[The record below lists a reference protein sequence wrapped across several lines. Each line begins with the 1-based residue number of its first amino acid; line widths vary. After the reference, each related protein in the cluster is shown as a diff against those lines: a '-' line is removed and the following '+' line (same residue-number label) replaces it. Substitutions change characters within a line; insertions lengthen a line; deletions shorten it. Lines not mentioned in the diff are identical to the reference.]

1 MKRVFTLLMVLAAM
15 VTGTKVMAKEAY
27 AVYNNGTVTFYYD
40 NQSGTRPGKVYNWDE
55 AYFGYTTPK
64 WSRDY
69 HEDIVRA
76 VFDSSF
82 KDARPTR
89 MQNCFYNCNNL
100 TTIVGIEYVNTSQV
114 TDFSQMFRSC
124 YKLQSSLDL
133 SGWDASNVT
142 DMRYMFECCYL
153 LPSVNVSGWDTSNVT
168 TIEGMFN
175 GCRKLTSLDVSSWDT
190 SKVENMRLAFDDCYF
205 LGPLDFSK
213 WNTCNVTNMEYM
225 FDGCSFLT
233 TLDLSN
239 WDTSGVINMSR
250 MFRDCSNLT
259 KIFCGN
265 GWTTVNVSDSEK
277 MFLNCYHIVGGENT
291 TYDENHVDGSYAH
304 PDGGPSNPGYLTKK
318 ESYNLWADG
327 IQVTN
332 VNCYDFPIKGVEYWP
347 SLRLLVLNNL
357 DLSSSGNCI
366 IVSDFPD
373 DLAIQ
378 VNGTC
383 TLEASETPLFIYNS
397 DVTIT
402 GPGMLELISESNDGI
417 GLYNNSTLTLD
428 NADVTVCGYDCA
440 IWGSSGSN
448 RVIVNSSSLAADS
461 QTHNSST
468 FKGLMDFSLV
478 GSEFKDYSAS
488 IPDLNPNYCTYY
500 GKNLSYDIR
509 RRFLKYNGQYY
520 NQDWGFYEDVNCEW
534 NYYVSIGPM
543 GGPTAIQ
550 SAVRRNEQAGA
561 VYNLNGQRVEGTSQ
575 SKGIYIVG
583 GRKVVK

>member
-40 NQSGTRPGKVYNWDE
+40 NQSGTRPGDVYKCDD
-55 AYFGYTTPK
+55 AYMGKEPK
-64 WSRDY
+64 WVWDHAS
-69 HEDIVRA
+69 DIVRA

-89 MQNCFYNCNNL
+89 MDHLFNECYRL
-100 TTIVGIEYVNTSQV
+100 TTIVGIEYLNTSQL
-114 TDFSQMFRSC
+114 TDFSQMFRFC
-124 YKLQSSLDL
+124 DHLQSSLDL
-133 SGWDASNVT
+133 SGWDTSKVT
-142 DMRYMFECCYL
+142 DMSGMFEGCFA
-153 LPSVNVSGWDTSNVT
+153 LPSVNLSGWDTSNVT
-168 TIEGMFN
+168 TIAGMFYD
-175 GCRKLTSLDVSSWDT
+175 CRKLTSLDVGNWDT
-190 SKVENMRLAFDDCYF
+190 SKVEDMGWLFKNCYD
-205 LGPLDFSK
+205 LEHLDVSK
-213 WNTCNVTNMEYM
+213 WNTFHVTNIFYL
-225 FDGCSFLT
+225 FTGCKSLT
-233 TLDLSN
+233 TIDLSN
-239 WDTSGVINMSR
+239 WDTSGVINMNW
-250 MFRDCSNLT
+250 MFQDCSNLT
-259 KIFCGN
+259 TIFCGN
-265 GWTTVNVSDSEK
+265 GWTTVNVSKSED
-277 MFLNCYHIVGGENT
+277 MFLNCTQLVGGEGTKYNSS
-291 TYDENHVDGSYAH
+291 HVDASYAH

-318 ESYNLWADG
+318 ESYTLWVDG

-357 DLSSSGNCI
+357 DMSSSGNCI

-373 DLAIQ
+373 DLTIQ
-378 VNGTC
+378 VKGTC
-383 TLEASETPLFIYNS
+383 TLEASETPLYIYNS

-402 GPGMLELISESNDGI
+402 GPGKLELISESNDGI

-448 RVIVNSSSLAADS
+448 CVIVNSSSLAADS

-500 GKNLSYDIR
+500 GKNYSYDIR
-509 RRFLKYNGQYY
+509 RHFLKYNGQYY
-520 NQDWGFYEDVNCEW
+520 NQDWGLYENLTAPW
-534 NYYVSIGPM
+534 NYYVSIDPM

-575 SKGIYIVG
+575 PKGIYIVG